1 MMTPLFRRTKRAR
14 AASSEPEQPALS
26 EPHAAHDHATARAV
40 PAGIELD
47 YLVGDAPATRSR
59 SKLRRRLR
67 HLRKVRELLLRD
79 LGGFVLEIHRT
90 GADAQDRLVERKI
103 ARLAATDAEIAELEQ
118 LLDDRRPAILR
129 EPGIGGACLNCGE
142 LYGSSAR
149 FCWACGTAV
158 APGHGRRAVAPAAST
173 GYAQLAPPAPAPPP
187 QHPGEWIDSD
197 AQALGDQPTEIMHP
211 TEPVREQPTEAFEYR
226 PERQTASFQAP
237 AQPLPPPAGPSTVDL
252 PVPPGLEPEADA
264 EPHPADSLW
273 NDAAPAP
280 DTPPDVSPGDPLA
293 TRREPDA

>member
-1 MMTPLFRRTKRAR
+1 MTPLFRRTKRAR

-79 LGGFVLEIHRT
+79 LGGFVLEVHRT
-90 GADAQDRLVERKI
+90 GAAAQDRIVERKI
-103 ARLAATDAEIAELEQ
+103 ARLASTDAEIAELEQ
-118 LLDDRRPAILR
+118 LLDDHRPTVIR

-158 APGHGRRAVAPAAST
+158 APGHGRRAVAPPASA
-173 GYAQLAPPAPAPPP
+173 GYAQLAPPPPAPAGPSQPAD
-187 QHPGEWIDSD
+187 WIDSD
-197 AQALGDQPTEIMHP
+197 AHPLGDQPTEVMHPAEPEPP
-211 TEPVREQPTEAFEYR
+211 TEPIAHV
-226 PERQTASFQAP
+226 RQTASFQAP
-237 AQPLPPPAGPSTVDL
+237 TEPLPPPPGPSTVSL
-252 PVPPGLEPEADA
+252 PVPPGAGRGTEP
-264 EPHPADSLW
+264 EPHPADALW
-273 NDAAPAP
+273 NDPAQGG
-280 DTPPDVSPGDPLA
+280 TPPAVSPGDPLA